1 MSFTFMWIYVF
12 LINILFYY
20 HLLIG
25 NLKTGAELICHKKV
39 EQQNGVSLCIV
50 CHWLVIKPSNSHI
63 LNLITRIFTIYIY
76 QAVISFFIPQIRT
89 WATESSSG
97 CKSANFK
104 CRSIYFSFLG
114 ALKFLKFFFLILF
127 RFFNLSDR
135 IALSCHNFCDLF
147 RFYTLVQVHFSL
159 HYYIGM

>member
-1 MSFTFMWIYVF
+1 MSFEKLSFQKKKKKKNDIY
-12 LINILFYY
+12 INILFYY

-25 NLKTGAELICHKKV
+25 NLKTGAELICHRY
-39 EQQNGVSLCIV
+39 
-50 CHWLVIKPSNSHI
+50 
-63 LNLITRIFTIYIY
+63 TRLSFP
-76 QAVISFFIPQIRT
+76 FFIPQIRT

-97 CKSANFK
+97 CKTANFK

-147 RFYTLVQVHFSL
+147 RFYTLVQVHFIL
-159 HYYIGM
+159 H